1 MNLFRDP
8 RWGRGQEVPGE
19 DPVLT
24 SEYVKHFSQGLMH
37 GDTDHVDVDP
47 DHLQIISTCKHF
59 AGCDT
64 RLALSHGTMWFSP
77 GWFLGRYRRIIS
89 GH

>member
-24 SEYVKHFSQGLMH
+24 SEYVRHFSAGLQY
-37 GDTDHVDVDP
+37 GNVGEESEW
-47 DHLQIISTCKHF
+47 LQIISTCKHF
-59 AGCDT
+59 FG
-64 RLALSHGTMWFSP
+64 
-77 GWFLGRYRRIIS
+77 
-89 GH
+89 